1 MSFSSAP
8 RPEEPMQ
15 PDQPTPDQLASFD
28 QTFAEL
34 GANLDALL
42 DTFGAMVT
50 DGEQPDLATAG
61 MAQWLFVNHDAATL
75 GEHLAAAVRRLHDRE
90 RAAYE
95 RGLAEGRRQATEGW
109 EREHLWGVVLDH
121 GDEPQYKCGSEED
134 ARSFALTRPGSR
146 VVRQTT
152 ARLVGPWEPA
162 EQPEPVKILSY
173 HYGPEPGAM
182 WCYGCGGRVYT
193 FDGHAVCGCGAQLC
207 ESPADCGDDAC
218 PYRPASGGVVEPVCT
233 CARVDIA
240 GAPGTN
246 PGAHHYVP
254 GRVDPHC
261 PFHAEP
267 SPLTAEEADHG

>member
-1 MSFSSAP
+1 AHMSFSSAP

-173 HYGPEPGAM
+173 HYGPEPA
-182 WCYGCGGRVYT
+182 
-193 FDGHAVCGCGAQLC
+193 AVPSCASHRLTAATTRAPTGPRPVVWSSRCAPAPAST
-207 ESPADCGDDAC
+207 SPE
-218 PYRPASGGVVEPVCT
+218 RPAPTRERTTT
-233 CARVDIA
+233 CPAGSTRTARST
-240 GAPGTN
+240 PSR
-246 PGAHHYVP
+246 AH
-254 GRVDPHC
+254 
-261 PFHAEP
+261 
-267 SPLTAEEADHG
+267 